1 MGVYILC
8 TKVEFQNP
16 LFDILKS
23 KPCPCQCFTTILL
36 YVTFQPQ
43 TIFVSFATISSV
55 FCRQFFCLMLLLQG
69 MLRKG
74 DFRVSAFGPN
84 LKPRRR
90 MSTTGILTQF
100 HPIPAEGPW
109 IVSLWYNL
117 QREVWA
123 GVWVWIILSVGFVS
137 SHFEQLAPSTIIYFD
152 SPHRWV
158 SRFKI
163 WAWNASRMMLGEKI
177 GPKTASLTEGF
188 LIKRSIHEHVFA
200 GSFCTDHACA

>member
-1 MGVYILC
+1 
-8 TKVEFQNP
+8 
-16 LFDILKS
+16 
-23 KPCPCQCFTTILL
+23 
-36 YVTFQPQ
+36 
-43 TIFVSFATISSV
+43 
-55 FCRQFFCLMLLLQG
+55 MLLLQG

-90 MSTTGILTQF
+90 TSTTGILTGTQL
-100 HPIPAEGPW
+100 HPIPAGGPW
-109 IVSLWYNL
+109 MVSLWYNL

-163 WAWNASRMMLGEKI
+163 WTWNASRMMLGVKI
-177 GPKTASLTEGF
+177 GPKTASLTDGF
-188 LIKRSIHEHVFA
+188 SIKRSIHEHVFA

>member
-23 KPCPCQCFTTILL
+23 KPCHVPVSVSLQL

-90 MSTTGILTQF
+90 RSTTGILTQL
-100 HPIPAEGPW
+100 HPIPAGGPW
-109 IVSLWYNL
+109 MVNLWYNC
-117 QREVWA
+117 
-123 GVWVWIILSVGFVS
+123 SVRSGQGS
-137 SHFEQLAPSTIIYFD
+137 EFE
-152 SPHRWV
+152 
-158 SRFKI
+158 
-163 WAWNASRMMLGEKI
+163 
-177 GPKTASLTEGF
+177 
-188 LIKRSIHEHVFA
+188 
-200 GSFCTDHACA
+200 